1 MADNVKKITFYEDP
15 KIRCENPFYN
25 AINMARHWYESNKE
39 FIKIV
44 SGIYNVLEDTSEEF
58 KDSEEYRKD
67 IVLTYTGEPKYINT
81 GVTYNLK
88 VIYSPKYPL
97 ISGVFGKE
105 TSSEEKFPVL
115 NN

>member
-1 MADNVKKITFYEDP
+1 MNYTIQLITDQGVGEPLND
-15 KIRCENPFYN
+15 
-25 AINMARHWYESNKE
+25 
-39 FIKIV
+39 
-44 SGIYNVLEDTSEEF
+44 
-58 KDSEEYRKD
+58 
-67 IVLTYTGEPKYINT
+67 GEPKYINT

-115 NN
+115 NNQ